1 MTVSDHTGDRST
13 PAGLRATWIAAI
25 VARDAEA
32 LRPLLSDDYEV
43 WANAAAP
50 LCGVDAAIAAMRAAL
65 ERYHVE
71 QSFEPVE
78 TVVAG
83 DWAFERGLERM
94 KVTPVDG
101 GATQTVTQR
110 ALLILRRG
118 PDGQWQFARGMTNRL
133 PPEKPSESESL
144 TP

>member
-1 MTVSDHTGDRST
+1 MTASDHAVDRST
-13 PAGLRATWIAAI
+13 PAGLRATWIAAMA
-25 VARDAEA
+25 VRDAEA

-83 DWAFERGLERM
+83 DWAFERGFERM
-94 KVTPVDG
+94 KVTSVDG

-118 PDGQWQFARGMTNRL
+118 PDGQWQFARGMTNSL
-133 PPEKPSESESL
+133 PPEKPSASES
-144 TP
+144 

>member
-1 MTVSDHTGDRST
+1 MTASDHTIDRST
-13 PAGLRATWIAAI
+13 PAGLRAAWIAAI
-25 VARDAEA
+25 VARDADA

-43 WANAAAP
+43 WANGAAP
-50 LCGVDAAIAAMRAAL
+50 LCGVDAAIAVMRTAL
-65 ERYHVE
+65 GRYQVE
-71 QSFEPVE
+71 QSFEPIE

-101 GATQTVTQR
+101 GATQTATQR

-118 PDGQWQFARGMTNRL
+118 PDGQWQFARGMTNGL
-133 PPEKPSESESL
+133 PPEKPSAS
-144 TP
+144 

>member
-1 MTVSDHTGDRST
+1 MTASDHAVDRST
-13 PAGLRATWIAAI
+13 PAGLRATWIAAMA
-25 VARDAEA
+25 ARDAEA

-83 DWAFERGLERM
+83 DWAFERGFERM
-94 KVTPVDG
+94 KVTSVDG

-118 PDGQWQFARGMTNRL
+118 PDGQWQFARGMTNSL
-133 PPEKPSESESL
+133 PPEKPSASES
-144 TP
+144 